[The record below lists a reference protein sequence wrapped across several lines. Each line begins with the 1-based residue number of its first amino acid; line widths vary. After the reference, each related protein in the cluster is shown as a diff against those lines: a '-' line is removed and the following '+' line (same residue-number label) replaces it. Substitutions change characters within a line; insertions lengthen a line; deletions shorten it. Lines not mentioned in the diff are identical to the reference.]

1 MVKVSELLIP
11 AFASA
16 ILFVTSV
23 GVAADFDPYETS
35 ITEIHEAMAAGE
47 VTARQLV
54 EYYLARIEAYDK
66 QGPAI
71 NSIITINP
79 NALQRAD
86 ELDRAYRRD
95 GLTGVLHG
103 IPMIVK
109 DNYDTADMATSG
121 GSLALKDS
129 VPPDDAFQ
137 VQRIREAGAIIIA
150 KSNLFEFAFSPY
162 ETVNS
167 VLPGHTRNPYALNR
181 VPA

>member
-1 MVKVSELLIP
+1 
-11 AFASA
+11 
-16 ILFVTSV
+16 
-23 GVAADFDPYETS
+23 
-35 ITEIHEAMAAGE
+35 MAAGD

-79 NALQRAD
+79 NALERAD
-86 ELDRAYRRD
+86 ELDRAYRRN
-95 GLTGVLHG
+95 GLTGPLHG

-109 DNYDTADMATSG
+109 DNYDTADMPTSG

-181 VPA
+181 VPAGSSGGTGASIAANLAVVGLGTDTGNSIRGPSSPREFP